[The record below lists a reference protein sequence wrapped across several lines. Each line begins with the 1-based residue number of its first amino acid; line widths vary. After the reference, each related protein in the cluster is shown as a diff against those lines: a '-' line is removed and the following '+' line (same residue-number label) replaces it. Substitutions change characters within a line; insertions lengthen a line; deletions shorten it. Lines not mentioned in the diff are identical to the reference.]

1 METLP
6 PYWIDVF
13 ISVIRDNQTAQVA
26 LMAVLLLIL
35 LDWVFGVAN
44 AIAKKEFSS
53 QKMREGIGHKCSEL
67 GFCLVGVIID
77 GTLIGGVD
85 LGYTAPC
92 FTAICIY
99 ICLMEI
105 GSLLEIFSR
114 MNPAI
119 ADNPIMQLLKQNKA
133 LEHIEGEE
141 D

>member
-1 METLP
+1 MEPLT

-13 ISVIRDNQTAQVA
+13 LSVIRDNQTAQVA
-26 LMAVLLLIL
+26 LVAVLLLIL
-35 LDWVFGVAN
+35 LDWVFGVASAVAN
-44 AIAKKEFSS
+44 KEFSS

-67 GFCLVGVIID
+67 GFCLVGVVID

-114 MNPAI
+114 MNPAL
-119 ADNPIMQLLKQNKA
+119 ANNPIMQLLKQNKA
-133 LEHIEGEE
+133 IEG
-141 D
+141 DDN

>member
-1 METLP
+1 MESAP
-6 PYWIDVF
+6 PIWIDVF
-13 ISVIRDNQTAQVA
+13 VSVIRDNTTEQVA

-44 AIAKKEFSS
+44 ALAHHEFSS
-53 QKMREGIGHKCSEL
+53 TKMREGIGHKCSEL
-67 GFCLVGVIID
+67 GFCLVGVVID

-85 LGYTAPC
+85 LGYTAPV
-92 FTAICIY
+92 FTVVCMY

-105 GSLLEIFSR
+105 GSLLEIFCK
-114 MNPAI
+114 MNPAM

-133 LEHIEGEE
+133 HTEGQE

>member
-6 PYWIDVF
+6 PIWIDVF
-13 ISVIRDNQTAQVA
+13 LEVIRDNQTAQVA

-35 LDWVFGVAN
+35 LDWIFGVAN
-44 AIAKKEFSS
+44 AIAHKEFSS
-53 QKMREGIGHKCSEL
+53 EKMREGIGHKCSEL

-77 GTLIGGVD
+77 GTIIGGVD

-105 GSLLEIFSR
+105 GSLLEIFCK
-114 MNPAI
+114 MNPKL

-133 LEHIEGEE
+133 KAIEESEE
-141 D
+141 

>member
-1 METLP
+1 METASP
-6 PYWIDVF
+6 IWIDAF

-35 LDWVFGVAN
+35 LDWIFGVSN
-44 AIAKKEFSS
+44 AIAHKEFSS
-53 QKMREGIGHKCSEL
+53 SKMREGIGHKCSEL
-67 GFCLVGVIID
+67 GFCLVGVVID

-105 GSLLEIFSR
+105 GSLLEIFCK
-114 MNPAI
+114 MNPAL
-119 ADNPIMQLLKQNKA
+119 ANNPIMQLLKQNKA
-133 LEHIEGEE
+133 KEIEGQE